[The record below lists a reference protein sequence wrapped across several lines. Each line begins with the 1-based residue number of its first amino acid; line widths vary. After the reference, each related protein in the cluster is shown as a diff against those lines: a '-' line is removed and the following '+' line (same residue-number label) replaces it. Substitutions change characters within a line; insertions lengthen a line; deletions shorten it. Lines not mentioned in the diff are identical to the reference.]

1 MTDKHVHAAHTHTA
15 HADVVKRLKRA
26 NGHLSTVIA
35 MIEAQRPCIDIAQQ
49 LHAVERAVGNAK
61 KVFVGQDGLSPHLP
75 RPLPKKKRPSCISG
89 RPWRTAWRLRMS
101 AY

>member
-1 MTDKHVHAAHTHTA
+1 MTENHVLKAHLHAAHSHTA

-35 MIEAQRPCIDIAQQ
+35 MIEAQRSCIDIAQQ

-61 KVFVGQDGLSPHLP
+61 KLVIHDHLDQCLDEVANAGAAA
-75 RPLPKKKRPSCISG
+75 RRDSIAEFKDITKYL
-89 RPWRTAWRLRMS
+89 
-101 AY
+101 

>member
-1 MTDKHVHAAHTHTA
+1 MTDQHVHTAHTHTA

-61 KVFVGQDGLSPHLP
+61 KGLPAFQEGLG
-75 RPLPKKKRPSCISG
+75 G
-89 RPWRTAWRLRMS
+89 RMLAAWRLRMS